1 MKILQIKLPEDK
13 INNFC
18 KRWKILELALFGS
31 VLREDFRSDSD
42 IDVLVTFFPESRF
55 DLLELMAMKEELEDI
70 FGRKVDLV
78 NKRDIERS
86 DNWIRRE
93 NILGT
98 ARVFYTAGEKLTT
111 EFVENEWPLHYIKN
125 MRDRS
130 SLLDIVKFASNIVEI
145 TREMDRAQFESDLI
159 KQSAVLYQIS
169 ILGEAVK
176 RLSQTFRSQYS
187 EIPWKKIAGMRDKIT
202 HQYDR
207 VDLDIVWDVVQNN
220 IPELIATLEPLLS
233 TPEE

>member
-1 MKILQIKLPEDK
+1 MITLQIKLPEDK
-13 INNFC
+13 ITNFC

-42 IDVLVTFFPESRF
+42 IDVIVTFSPESRF
-55 DLLELMAMKEELEDI
+55 DLLDLMAMKEELEDI

-98 ARVFYTAGEKLTT
+98 ARVFYTVGEKLKT
-111 EFVENEWPLHYIKN
+111 EFVENEWPLQYIKD
-125 MRDRS
+125 MCDRS
-130 SLLDIVKFASNIVEI
+130 SLLDIVKFARNIVEI
-145 TREMDRAQFESDLI
+145 TQEMDRAQLESDLI

-176 RLSQTFRSQYS
+176 RLSQTFRSQYPD
-187 EIPWKKIAGMRDKIT
+187 IPWKKIAGMRDKVT

-207 VDLDIVWDVVQNN
+207 VELDIVWDVVQNN

>member
-1 MKILQIKLPEDK
+1 MKTIQIKLPEDK
-13 INNFC
+13 ITHFC
-18 KRWKILELALFGS
+18 KRWQIVEFALFGS
-31 VLREDFRSDSD
+31 VLREDFRPDSD
-42 IDVLVTFFPESRF
+42 IDVLVTFSPESQF
-55 DLLELMAMKEELEDI
+55 DLLDLMAMKEELEDI

-98 ARVFYTAGEKLTT
+98 ARVFYTAGEKLIT
-111 EFVENEWPLHYIKN
+111 EFVENEWPLQYIKD

-130 SLLDIVKFASNIVEI
+130 SLLDIVKFARNLVEI
-145 TREMDRAQFESDLI
+145 TRGMDRAQLESNLI

-176 RLSQTFRSQYS
+176 RLSQTFRSQYP
-187 EIPWKKIAGMRDKIT
+187 EIPWKKIAGMRDKVT

-233 TPEE
+233 RPEE

>member
-1 MKILQIKLPEDK
+1 MKTLQIKLPEDK
-13 INNFC
+13 ITNFC
-18 KRWKILELALFGS
+18 KRWRILELALFGS

-42 IDVLVTFFPESRF
+42 IDVLVTFSPESRF
-55 DLLELMAMKEELEDI
+55 DFLDLIAMKEELEDI

-111 EFVENEWPLHYIKN
+111 EFVENEWPLQYIKN

-130 SLLDIVKFASNIVEI
+130 SLLDIVKFARNIVEI
-145 TREMDRAQFESDLI
+145 TREMDRAQLESDLI

-176 RLSQTFRSQYS
+176 RLSQTFCSQYS

-220 IPELIATLEPLLS
+220 IPELIATLEPLLP
-233 TPEE
+233 TLEE

>member
-1 MKILQIKLPEDK
+1 MKTLQIKLPEDK
-13 INNFC
+13 ITNFC

-31 VLREDFRSDSD
+31 VLREDFCSDSD
-42 IDVLVTFFPESRF
+42 IDVLITFFPESRF
-55 DLLELMAMKEELEDI
+55 DLLDLMAMKEELEDI
-70 FGRKVDLV
+70 FSRKVDLV

-111 EFVENEWPLHYIKN
+111 EFVENEWPLQYIKN

-130 SLLDIVKFASNIVEI
+130 SLLDIVKFAKNIVEI
-145 TREMDRAQFESDLI
+145 TREMDRAQLESDLI

-176 RLSQTFRSQYS
+176 RLSQTFRSQYPD
-187 EIPWKKIAGMRDKIT
+187 IPWKKIAGMRDKIT

>member
-1 MKILQIKLPEDK
+1 MKTLQIKLPEDK
-13 INNFC
+13 ITNFC
-18 KRWKILELALFGS
+18 KRWQIFELALFGS

-55 DLLELMAMKEELEDI
+55 DLLDLIAMKEELEDI
-70 FGRKVDLV
+70 FSRKVDLV

-111 EFVENEWPLHYIKN
+111 EFVENEWPLQYIKN

-130 SLLDIVKFASNIVEI
+130 SLLDIVEFARNIVEI
-145 TREMDRAQFESDLI
+145 TREMDRAQLESDLI

-176 RLSQTFRSQYS
+176 RLSQTFRSQYPD
-187 EIPWKKIAGMRDKIT
+187 IPWKKIAGMRDKIT

-207 VDLDIVWDVVQNN
+207 VELDIVWDVVQNN